1 MIRRPPRSTR
11 TDTLFPYTTLFRSV
25 DRDRSAGFMHLN
37 RDVGAVD
44 DGCQTF
50 HAIGIGP
57 RTVPAEDE
65 VVIDEWLASLIHP
78 ADDGIAPMTE
88 GRHAALG
95 QDLSECTIDDLENS
109 NLDRRATTTGGRKN
123 RVKEAALAE
132 IGREHV

>member
-11 TDTLFPYTTLFRSV
+11 TDTLFPYTTLFQAV
-25 DRDRSAGFMHLN
+25 DLDRSAGFMHLN

-65 VVIDEWLASLIHP
+65 VVIDEWLASLIHA
-78 ADDGIAPMTE
+78 ADDGIAPMTD
-88 GRHAALG
+88 GRHAATG
-95 QDLSECTIDDLENS
+95 QDLRESTIDAIDNS
-109 NLDRRATTTGGRKN
+109 NWDRSAPPP
-123 RVKEAALAE
+123 EAQQ
-132 IGREHV
+132 